1 VVVMAWLAVAEQNP
15 KSPYFGKEHQV
26 FD

>member
-1 VVVMAWLAVAEQNP
+1 MAWLAVAEQNP

-26 FD
+26 YD